1 MQLSAANE
9 TYVLGREAGGLNVP
23 PDDQRVSRSH
33 CTLRRRSPGAAAASS
48 TGALILDHSL
58 NGTFVNGERVP
69 KGSSGRALRSGD
81 RIALVRGVRI
91 AIEADGS
98 PVVRR
103 DEAAPEEEDYV
114 YTYLEP
120 HAHGADNPD
129 AAAAELAG
137 RAAPVGRQG
146 CAAADCAAEVGSGE
160 AAGAVGSSAAEAVVE
175 TVMRV
180 TSKEDVVVETGA

>member
-33 CTLRRRSPGAAAASS
+33 CTLRRRPPGAAAASS
-48 TGALILDHSL
+48 TSALILDHSL

-69 KGSSGRALRSGD
+69 KGPSGRALRSGD

-103 DEAAPEEEDYV
+103 DKAAPEEEDYV

-120 HAHGADNPD
+120 PAHGAGSPD

-137 RAAPVGRQG
+137 RAAPAGRQG
-146 CAAADCAAEVGSGE
+146 CAAADCAAEVGSDEAVG
-160 AAGAVGSSAAEAVVE
+160 AAGSGAVAAVLATATRIASQEDGGAEA
-175 TVMRV
+175 
-180 TSKEDVVVETGA
+180 GA